1 VQSKPSEARLRDG
14 PASGWRQKGAGQ
26 VVKLS
31 PRKTVSARRLHELG
45 KVDFT
50 GNKPG
55 GPLLVGLGWLE
66 PFNLHTLHTLS
77 NAAVPPAIN

>member
-1 VQSKPSEARLRDG
+1 M
-14 PASGWRQKGAGQ
+14 
-26 VVKLS
+26 KLS